1 MSRTKNS
8 IDKKNES
15 KTEILAPTE
24 EERNIYA
31 PKSKKELLEEKLR
44 PFIEEETK
52 LVKGRFRNYENPGE
66 YANIYC
72 GKYPGV
78 PHFKKKLVD
87 GKVYEIPLYVARFL
101 NGVDVTAKA
110 CGERINTCSY
120 PVHAYRHEKNDPM
133 VRSGQDENGNIVFA
147 ETSKKWTKRYGFESL
162 EFDKAV

>member
-8 IDKKNES
+8 IDKKVES
-15 KTEILAPTE
+15 KAEILAPTE
-24 EERNIYA
+24 EEKNIYA
-31 PKSKKELLEEKLR
+31 PKSKKQLLEEKLR

-52 LVKGRFRNYENPGE
+52 LVKGRFRNYETPGG

-78 PHFKKKLVD
+78 PHFKRMLLD
-87 GKVYEIPLYVARFL
+87 GEVYEIPLYVARFL

-110 CGERINTCSY
+110 CDERINTCSY
-120 PVHAYRHEKNDPM
+120 VVHSHNFKKDSEM
-133 VRSGQDENGNIVFA
+133 VRSFQDENGNLITP
-147 ETSKKWTKRYGFESL
+147 ETSKKFVKRYGFESL